1 MLATPWLRAA
11 ALAFRSLPFS
21 RSVNKVIHA
30 LIQTLGLAASTGG
43 LATVIIFK
51 DKTGNLWDARA
62 NFKPKSG
69 KYTVRVAA
77 RGTHQHLSLSE
88 SR

>member
-1 MLATPWLRAA
+1 LSATPWLRAA

-21 RSVNKVIHA
+21 RNVNKVIHA

-51 DKTGNLWDARA
+51 DKTGNEHM
-62 NFKPKSG
+62 
-69 KYTVRVAA
+69 Y
-77 RGTHQHLSLSE
+77 SLHAWLGVS
-88 SR
+88 SYALFALQVCPSLFTFT